1 MFQIPLIESLFWS
14 KLEDTRWGQSER
26 DFHLAGDEMD
36 LKFQF
41 LPCFLLSEKVNR
53 FSLEGSITL
62 DVRSVSIKLM
72 KDVKVLEDRKWDESE
87 MNYWLLDVS
96 GGWSVDWCTGCCG
109 RDRILGEIKWDI
121 DAGKSSFSQSL
132 DRCRVQMWSWL
143 GRIKKFG
150 GFLTLERERGIL
162 VGFFSNFAK
171 PFQQFPVTPVNY
183 QWHSIFLGFHQ
194 TNPILEK

>member
-1 MFQIPLIESLFWS
+1 MKWIQNFNLCHVSFFLR
-14 KLEDTRWGQSER
+14 RWT
-26 DFHLAGDEMD
+26 DFHWKVQLRWMSGVCQSNLWGM
-36 LKFQF
+36 LKFW
-41 LPCFLLSEKVNR
+41 K
-53 FSLEGSITL
+53 I
-62 DVRSVSIKLM
+62 
-72 KDVKVLEDRKWDESE
+72 ESE

-183 QWHSIFLGFHQ
+183 HWHSIFLGLHQ
-194 TNPILEK
+194 NNPILEK